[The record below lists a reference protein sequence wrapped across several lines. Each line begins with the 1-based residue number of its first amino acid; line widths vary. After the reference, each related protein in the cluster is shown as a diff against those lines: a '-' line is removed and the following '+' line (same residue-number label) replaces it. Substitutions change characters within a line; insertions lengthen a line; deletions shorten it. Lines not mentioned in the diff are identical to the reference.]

1 MGLFDDYEVRN
12 GNCGSWW
19 LARSLD
25 GSRLLLVYT
34 RGAVDHDG
42 ALADHNVVHYAGN
55 LRTYASGFRCRVF
68 SLDTAHSVAERPL
81 EEMVDDILFITV
93 ALLLLSLET
102 CCWILVCYVHLSGE
116 KTADGKQL
124 LTWEAILFSLG

>member
-1 MGLFDDYEVRN
+1 MRN

-68 SLDTAHSVAERPL
+68 SLDTAHSAAERPL
-81 EEMVDDILFITV
+81 EEIVDDT
-93 ALLLLSLET
+93 
-102 CCWILVCYVHLSGE
+102 LVHY
-116 KTADGKQL
+116 GK
-124 LTWEAILFSLG
+124 SVV